1 MLREFLLL
9 AAFYTFELFKAHN
22 NVANLKKYN
31 ILNNKVELI
40 NASLTNLYNNINITN
55 FK

>member
-9 AAFYTFELFKAHN
+9 AVFYTF
-22 NVANLKKYN
+22 
-31 ILNNKVELI
+31 ELI